1 MGGRASKQKG
11 ARGERLCA
19 AELSQLLN
27 VPIRR
32 GCQFAGRAAGGID
45 APDVLFEVVSSLHV
59 EAKNVEKL
67 NIKNAIDQAI
77 NDAGENKLPLVW
89 HKKNG
94 CESLIYFR
102 TRDLVKL
109 SREVMRL
116 VELTGGPAK

>member
-11 ARGERLCA
+11 ARGERMCA
-19 AELSQLLN
+19 AELSELLKD
-27 VPIRR
+27 PIRR
-32 GCQFAGRAAGGID
+32 GCQFAGGTD
-45 APDVLFEVVSSLHV
+45 SPDVKFEVISSIHV

-67 NIKNAIDQAI
+67 NIKSAIDQAV

-102 TRDLVKL
+102 TRDLVNV

-116 VELTGGPAK
+116 ISLTGGE